1 MREERRSRMAV
12 VAVEDS
18 GNSGSSWWVRP
29 AVGWMTRR
37 TVRPAV
43 GWMVVGWV
51 GRSVRGW
58 EGEWKREWGLASF
71 SFLFFFSSFFWYL
84 SERLKALFKGCMG
97 DQEVVCYCCL
107 NKSFQCLNNI
117 TRIFTHF
124 FTHTYF

>member
-18 GNSGSSWWVRP
+18 GDSGSSWWVRP

-51 GRSVRGW
+51 GRSVR
-58 EGEWKREWGLASF
+58 E
-71 SFLFFFSSFFWYL
+71 
-84 SERLKALFKGCMG
+84 
-97 DQEVVCYCCL
+97 
-107 NKSFQCLNNI
+107 
-117 TRIFTHF
+117 
-124 FTHTYF
+124 